1 MIKKTI
7 FHGIFLLFW
16 IPASLLAGAGPRISC
31 AVLEHDFGDVI
42 HGESP
47 SAELTCTNTGDDV
60 LILERTESSCGC
72 ARAIQES
79 QRLAPGSS
87 GVIHAQIDTF
97 GMRPGQ
103 QFKTIDIHS
112 NDPQR
117 PKISIKLIFNVVRHL
132 SLDPLTVAMRLPDC
146 DKDAV
151 FPLTANNYWTKPI
164 ALKAARSSSSD
175 EVVLV
180 PQEVVVPPGG
190 KADFQLS
197 VRVKRRSGQSHLK
210 GTALIETNDPVEK
223 ILPIRYFIQLP
234 KTGGS

>member
-1 MIKKTI
+1 MKCLSLSESNHLAVVQERIQGQPKNSPGI
-7 FHGIFLLFW
+7 LGQDPRPDRYVRHG
-16 IPASLLAGAGPRISC
+16 
-31 AVLEHDFGDVI
+31 
-42 HGESP
+42 
-47 SAELTCTNTGDDV
+47 
-60 LILERTESSCGC
+60 
-72 ARAIQES
+72 
-79 QRLAPGSS
+79 
-87 GVIHAQIDTF
+87 
-97 GMRPGQ
+97 PGQ
-103 QFKTIDIHS
+103 QFKIINIHS
-112 NDPQR
+112 NDPEQPR
-117 PKISIKLIFNVVRHL
+117 LNIKLIFNVIRHL

-164 ALKAARSSSSD
+164 ALKAARSSGSD

-190 KADFQLS
+190 KADFQFS

-234 KTGGS
+234 QDERLVTRGKIQRHNFDL